1 MRDRLTYAE
10 PYRIKVVEKLNLTDR
25 ATREQRIEE
34 VGYNVFNLKAEDVYI
49 DLLTDSGCAAMS
61 DNQWAGM
68 MMGDESYA
76 GCRNFY
82 HLRDAIQDIF
92 GYKYVVPTH
101 QGRAAENVLM
111 NTVNVKEGQRV
122 LGNMHFDTTEG
133 HILLRGAKPVN
144 LVVKEGLDTT
154 VKAPFKGNIDLE
166 RLEAE
171 IKEYGKELIPFVLI
185 TVTCNNNG
193 GQPVSMSNIRAV
205 SDIAHSHGI
214 PVFFDTARYAENCCF
229 IKTREKGYENKSIK
243 EIANEMFSYGDGCTM
258 SSKKDALVNIGGFV
272 AFKDNEDLYEKAVQI
287 QICFEGFRTYGGLAG
302 RDLEAIARGL
312 YEGIEYDYLE
322 DRIGQIAYL
331 GDKMVEAGVPIQQPT
346 GGHGIFIDAKRLF
359 THLPQSEFPAQALTV
374 ELYIEGGVR
383 GVELGTCA
391 FGHTDPETGE
401 VIYPELECVRLAIP
415 RRVYTDRH
423 MDMVVE
429 TMKNIV
435 ARKDTVR
442 GLKLVY
448 EAPVMRHFTAR
459 FERL

>member
-1 MRDRLTYAE
+1 M
-10 PYRIKVVEKLNLTDR
+10 
-25 ATREQRIEE
+25 
-34 VGYNVFNLKAEDVYI
+34 
-49 DLLTDSGCAAMS
+49 
-61 DNQWAGM
+61 
-68 MMGDESYA
+68 
-76 GCRNFY
+76 
-82 HLRDAIQDIF
+82 
-92 GYKYVVPTH
+92 
-101 QGRAAENVLM
+101 
-111 NTVNVKEGQRV
+111 
-122 LGNMHFDTTEG
+122 
-133 HILLRGAKPVN
+133 
-144 LVVKEGLDTT
+144 
-154 VKAPFKGNIDLE
+154 
-166 RLEAE
+166 
-171 IKEYGKELIPFVLI
+171 
-185 TVTCNNNG
+185 
-193 GQPVSMSNIRAV
+193 
-205 SDIAHSHGI
+205 
-214 PVFFDTARYAENCCF
+214 
-229 IKTREKGYENKSIK
+229 
-243 EIANEMFSYGDGCTM
+243 
-258 SSKKDALVNIGGFV
+258 
-272 AFKDNEDLYEKAVQI
+272 
-287 QICFEGFRTYGGLAG
+287 
-302 RDLEAIARGL
+302 

-391 FGHTDPETGE
+391 FGHTDPETGS